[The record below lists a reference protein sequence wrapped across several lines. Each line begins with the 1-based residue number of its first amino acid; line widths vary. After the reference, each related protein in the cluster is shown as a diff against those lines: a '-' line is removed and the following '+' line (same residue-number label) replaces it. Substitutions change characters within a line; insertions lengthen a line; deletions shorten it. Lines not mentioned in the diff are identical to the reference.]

1 MTREEYMAKLKKY
14 LRKLPKQDY
23 EDAIEFFN
31 EYFSDT
37 DEAGQQKLMEELG
50 TPKEAAADLM
60 YNLLDR
66 KIQEQDTTN
75 EDNKKN
81 KKGITLLA
89 VLAILSTPVTVPL
102 FIAMLAV
109 LLAVAICVVC
119 VIISDFIAALSVLL
133 IGGKLLL
140 RGLVSFPY
148 SLSGALMI
156 TGCGLLGIGCSL
168 LLYILGIY
176 LCKWMGILL
185 VKLAQ
190 CLARKRGKNHE
201 KNK

>member
-1 MTREEYMAKLKKY
+1 MTREEYMAKLQKY

-23 EDAIEFFN
+23 EDAIEYFN

-37 DEAGQQKLMEELG
+37 DEEGQQKLMEDLG

-60 YNLLDR
+60 CNLLDR
-66 KIQEQDTTN
+66 KLQEQDTDI
-75 EDNKKN
+75 EEKKS
-81 KKGITLLA
+81 KKGIITLS

-102 FIAMLAV
+102 FIALLAV
-109 LLAVAICVVC
+109 LFAVAICVVC
-119 VIISDFIAALSVLL
+119 VIVSDFIAAFGVLL

-148 SLSGALMI
+148 SLSGALTV
-156 TGCGLLGIGCSL
+156 TGCGLFGIGCAI

-176 LCKWMGILL
+176 LCKWTGMLL

-190 CLARKRGKNHE
+190 VLAGKRGKNHE

>member
-1 MTREEYMAKLKKY
+1 MTREEYMIKLKKY

-23 EDAIEFFN
+23 EDAIEYFN

-37 DEAGQQKLMEELG
+37 DKAGQQKLMEELG
-50 TPKEAAADLM
+50 TPKQAAADLM

-66 KIQEQDTTN
+66 KIQEQDVA
-75 EDNKKN
+75 
-81 KKGITLLA
+81 GITLLA

-156 TGCGLLGIGCSL
+156 TGCGLLGIGCAL
-168 LLYILGIY
+168 LLYILGIC
-176 LCKWMGILL
+176 LCKWMGMLL
-185 VKLAQ
+185 IKLAQ

-201 KNK
+201 TNK

>member
-1 MTREEYMAKLKKY
+1 MTREEYMKKLQKY

-23 EDAIEFFN
+23 DDAIEYFN

-37 DEAGQQKLMEELG
+37 DEEGQQKLIEELG

-66 KIQEQDTTN
+66 KIQEQETDI
-75 EDNKKN
+75 EEKKS

-89 VLAILSTPVTVPL
+89 VLAIMSTPITVPL
-102 FIAMLAV
+102 FIALLAV
-109 LLAVAICVVC
+109 LLAVAICVVA
-119 VIISDFIAALSVLL
+119 VIFSDFVAAFSVLL

-148 SLSGALMI
+148 SLSGALTI
-156 TGCGLLGIGCSL
+156 TGCGLLGIGCAI
-168 LLYILGIY
+168 LLYLLGVY
-176 LCKWMGILL
+176 LCKWTGMLL

-190 CLARKRGKNHE
+190 VLAGKRGKNHE

>member
-1 MTREEYMAKLKKY
+1 MTREEYMAKLQKY

-23 EDAIEFFN
+23 EDAIEYFN

-37 DEAGQQKLMEELG
+37 DEEGQQKLMEELG

-60 YNLLDR
+60 CNLLDR
-66 KIQEQDTTN
+66 KLQEQDTDI
-75 EDNKKN
+75 EEKKS
-81 KKGITLLA
+81 KKGIITLS

-102 FIAMLAV
+102 FIALLAV
-109 LLAVAICVVC
+109 LFAVAICAVC
-119 VIISDFIAALSVLL
+119 VIFSDFIAAFGVLL

-148 SLSGALMI
+148 SLSGALTV
-156 TGCGLLGIGCSL
+156 TGCGLFGIGCAI

-176 LCKWMGILL
+176 LCKWTGMLL

-190 CLARKRGKNHE
+190 VLAGKRGKNHE

>member
-1 MTREEYMAKLKKY
+1 MTREEYMIKLKKY

-23 EDAIEFFN
+23 EDAIE
-31 EYFSDT
+31 YFSDT
-37 DEAGQQKLMEELG
+37 DESGQQKLMEELG
-50 TPKEAAADLM
+50 TPKQAAADLM

-66 KIQEQDTTN
+66 KIQEQDAAD
-75 EDNKKN
+75 EDCKKKQD

-156 TGCGLLGIGCSL
+156 TGCGLLGIGCAL
-168 LLYILGIY
+168 LLYILGIC
-176 LCKWMGILL
+176 LCKWMGMLL

>member
-1 MTREEYMAKLKKY
+1 MTREKYMAKLKKY

-23 EDAIEFFN
+23 EDAIEYFN

-37 DEAGQQKLMEELG
+37 DESGQQKLMEELG
-50 TPKEAAADLM
+50 TPKQAAADLM

-66 KIQEQDTTN
+66 KIQEQDAAD
-75 EDNKKN
+75 EDSKK
-81 KKGITLLA
+81 KEITLLA

-156 TGCGLLGIGCSL
+156 TGCGLLGIGCAL
-168 LLYILGIY
+168 LLYILGIC
-176 LCKWMGILL
+176 LCKWMGMLL

>member
-1 MTREEYMAKLKKY
+1 MTREEYMKKLQKY

-23 EDAIEFFN
+23 DDAIEYFN

-37 DEAGQQKLMEELG
+37 DEEGQQKLIEELG

-66 KIQEQDTTN
+66 KIQEQETDT
-75 EDNKKN
+75 EEKKS

-89 VLAILSTPVTVPL
+89 VLAIMSTPITVPL
-102 FIAMLAV
+102 FIALLAV
-109 LLAVAICVVC
+109 LLAVAICVVA
-119 VIISDFIAALSVLL
+119 VIFSDFVAAFSVLL

-148 SLSGALMI
+148 SLSGTLTI
-156 TGCGLLGIGCSL
+156 TGCGLLGIGCAI
-168 LLYILGIY
+168 LLYLLGIY
-176 LCKWMGILL
+176 LCKWTGMLL

-190 CLARKRGKNHE
+190 VLAGKRGKNHE

>member
-1 MTREEYMAKLKKY
+1 MT
-14 LRKLPKQDY
+14 
-23 EDAIEFFN
+23 
-31 EYFSDT
+31 DT
-37 DEAGQQKLMEELG
+37 DLE
-50 TPKEAAADLM
+50 
-60 YNLLDR
+60 
-66 KIQEQDTTN
+66 I
-75 EDNKKN
+75 
-81 KKGITLLA
+81 I
-89 VLAILSTPVTVPL
+89 V
-102 FIAMLAV
+102 FV

-156 TGCGLLGIGCSL
+156 TGCGLLGIGCAL
-168 LLYILGIY
+168 LLYILGIC
-176 LCKWMGILL
+176 LCKWMGMLL

-201 KNK
+201 TNK

>member
-1 MTREEYMAKLKKY
+1 MTREEYMTKLQKY
-14 LRKLPKQDY
+14 LCKLPKQDY
-23 EDAIEFFN
+23 EDAIEYFN

-37 DEAGQQKLMEELG
+37 DEEGQQRLMEELG

-60 YNLLDR
+60 CNLLDR
-66 KIQEQDTTN
+66 KLQEQDTDI
-75 EDNKKN
+75 EEKKS
-81 KKGITLLA
+81 KKGIVTLS

-102 FIAMLAV
+102 FIALLAV
-109 LLAVAICVVC
+109 LFAVAICVVC
-119 VIISDFIAALSVLL
+119 VIFSDFIAALGVLL

-148 SLSGALMI
+148 SLSGALTV
-156 TGCGLLGIGCSL
+156 TGCGLFGIGCAI

-176 LCKWMGILL
+176 LCKWTGMLL

-190 CLARKRGKNHE
+190 VLAGKRGKNHE

>member
-1 MTREEYMAKLKKY
+1 MTREEYMIKLKKY

-23 EDAIEFFN
+23 EDAIEYFN

-37 DEAGQQKLMEELG
+37 DKAGQQKLMEELG
-50 TPKEAAADLM
+50 TPKQAAADLM

-66 KIQEQDTTN
+66 KIQEQDVAD
-75 EDNKKN
+75 EDSEKKQD

-133 IGGKLLL
+133 

-156 TGCGLLGIGCSL
+156 TGCGSLGIGCAL
-168 LLYILGIY
+168 LLYILGIC
-176 LCKWMGILL
+176 LCKWMGMLL

-201 KNK
+201 TNK

>member
-1 MTREEYMAKLKKY
+1 MTREEYMAKLQKY

-23 EDAIEFFN
+23 EDAIDYFN

-37 DEAGQQKLMEELG
+37 DEEGQQKLMEELG

-60 YNLLDR
+60 CNLLDR
-66 KIQEQDTTN
+66 KLQEQDTDI
-75 EDNKKN
+75 EEKKS
-81 KKGITLLA
+81 KKGIITLS

-102 FIAMLAV
+102 FIALLAV
-109 LLAVAICVVC
+109 LFAVVICVVC
-119 VIISDFIAALSVLL
+119 VIFSDFIAAFGVLL

-148 SLSGALMI
+148 SLSGALTV
-156 TGCGLLGIGCSL
+156 TGCGLFGIGCAI

-176 LCKWMGILL
+176 LCKWTGMLL

-190 CLARKRGKNHE
+190 VLAGKRGKNHE

>member
-1 MTREEYMAKLKKY
+1 MTREEYMAKLQKY

-23 EDAIEFFN
+23 EDAIEYFN

-37 DEAGQQKLMEELG
+37 DEEGQQKLMEELG

-60 YNLLDR
+60 CNLLDR
-66 KIQEQDTTN
+66 KLQEQDTDI
-75 EDNKKN
+75 EEKKS
-81 KKGITLLA
+81 KKGIITLS

-102 FIAMLAV
+102 FIALLAV
-109 LLAVAICVVC
+109 LFAVAICVVC
-119 VIISDFIAALSVLL
+119 VFFSDFIAAFGVLL

-148 SLSGALMI
+148 SLSGALTV
-156 TGCGLLGIGCSL
+156 TGCGLFGIGCAI

-176 LCKWMGILL
+176 LCKWTGMLL

-190 CLARKRGKNHE
+190 VLAGKRGKNHE

>member
-1 MTREEYMAKLKKY
+1 MTREEYMAKLQKY

-23 EDAIEFFN
+23 EDAIEYFN

-37 DEAGQQKLMEELG
+37 DEEGQQKLMEELG

-60 YNLLDR
+60 CNLLDR
-66 KIQEQDTTN
+66 KLQEQDTDI
-75 EDNKKN
+75 EEKKS
-81 KKGITLLA
+81 KKGIITLS

-102 FIAMLAV
+102 FIALLAV
-109 LLAVAICVVC
+109 LFAVAICVVC
-119 VIISDFIAALSVLL
+119 VIFSDFIAALGVLL

-148 SLSGALMI
+148 SLSGALTV
-156 TGCGLLGIGCSL
+156 TGCGLFGIGCAI

-176 LCKWMGILL
+176 LCKWTGMLL

-190 CLARKRGKNHE
+190 VLAGKRGKNHE

>member
-1 MTREEYMAKLKKY
+1 MTREEYMIKLKKY

-23 EDAIEFFN
+23 EDAIEYFN

-50 TPKEAAADLM
+50 TPKQAAADLM

-66 KIQEQDTTN
+66 KIQEQGDGKN
-75 EDNKKN
+75 DGKKD

-133 IGGKLLL
+133 IG
-140 RGLVSFPY
+140 
-148 SLSGALMI
+148 
-156 TGCGLLGIGCSL
+156 CGLLGIGCAL
-168 LLYILGIY
+168 LLYILGIC
-176 LCKWMGILL
+176 LCKWMGMLL
-185 VKLAQ
+185 IKLAQ

-201 KNK
+201 TNK

>member
-1 MTREEYMAKLKKY
+1 MTREKYIKKLQKY
-14 LRKLPKQDY
+14 LHKLPKQDY
-23 EDAIEFFN
+23 DDAIEYFN

-37 DEAGQQKLMEELG
+37 DEEGQQKLMEELG

-66 KIQEQDTTN
+66 KIQEQDEN
-75 EDNKKN
+75 GEEKKS
-81 KKGITLLA
+81 KKGIITLS
-89 VLAILSTPVTVPL
+89 VLAIMSTPITVPL
-102 FIAMLAV
+102 FIALLAV
-109 LLAVAICVVC
+109 LFAVAICVVC
-119 VIISDFIAALSVLL
+119 VIFSDFTAAFGTLL

-148 SLSGALMI
+148 SLSGALTI
-156 TGCGLLGIGCSL
+156 TGCGLLGIGCAI

-176 LCKWMGILL
+176 LCKWTGMLL
-185 VKLAQ
+185 VVLARKLAG
-190 CLARKRGKNHE
+190 KRGKNHE

>member
-23 EDAIEFFN
+23 EDAIEYFN

-50 TPKEAAADLM
+50 TPKQDAAD
-60 YNLLDR
+60 
-66 KIQEQDTTN
+66 
-75 EDNKKN
+75 EDSEKKKD

-156 TGCGLLGIGCSL
+156 TGCGLLGIGCAL
-168 LLYILGIY
+168 LLYILGIC
-176 LCKWMGILL
+176 LCKWMGMLL

>member
-1 MTREEYMAKLKKY
+1 
-14 LRKLPKQDY
+14 
-23 EDAIEFFN
+23 
-31 EYFSDT
+31 
-37 DEAGQQKLMEELG
+37 
-50 TPKEAAADLM
+50 M

-66 KIQEQDTTN
+66 KIQKQDVAD
-75 EDNKKN
+75 EDSEKKQD

-89 VLAILSTPVTVPL
+89 VLAILSTTVTVPL

-156 TGCGLLGIGCSL
+156 TGCGLLGIGCAL
-168 LLYILGIY
+168 LLYILGIC
-176 LCKWMGILL
+176 LCKWMGMLL
-185 VKLAQ
+185 IKLAQ

-201 KNK
+201 TNK

>member
-1 MTREEYMAKLKKY
+1 MTREEYMIKLKKY

-23 EDAIEFFN
+23 EDAIEYFN

-37 DEAGQQKLMEELG
+37 DKAGQQKLMEELG
-50 TPKEAAADLM
+50 TPKQAAADLM

-66 KIQEQDTTN
+66 KIQEQDVAD
-75 EDNKKN
+75 EDSEKKQD

-119 VIISDFIAALSVLL
+119 VIISDFIAALSAWISFFPIFPLRSFNDNRMRLTWNRLCTPSVYSRHLSL
-133 IGGKLLL
+133 QMDGYASGQTGAVPGKKE
-140 RGLVSFPY
+140 R
-148 SLSGALMI
+148 
-156 TGCGLLGIGCSL
+156 
-168 LLYILGIY
+168 
-176 LCKWMGILL
+176 
-185 VKLAQ
+185 
-190 CLARKRGKNHE
+190 
-201 KNK
+201 

>member
-1 MTREEYMAKLKKY
+1 MTREEYMAKLQKY

-23 EDAIEFFN
+23 EDAIEYFN

-37 DEAGQQKLMEELG
+37 DEEGQQKLMEELG

-60 YNLLDR
+60 CNLLDR
-66 KIQEQDTTN
+66 KLQEQDTDI
-75 EDNKKN
+75 EEKKS
-81 KKGITLLA
+81 KKGIITLS

-102 FIAMLAV
+102 FIALLAV
-109 LLAVAICVVC
+109 LFAVASCVVC
-119 VIISDFIAALSVLL
+119 VIFSDFIAAFGVLL

-148 SLSGALMI
+148 SLSGALTV
-156 TGCGLLGIGCSL
+156 TGCGLFGIGCAI

-176 LCKWMGILL
+176 LCKWTGMLL

-190 CLARKRGKNHE
+190 VLAGKRGKKHE

>member
-1 MTREEYMAKLKKY
+1 MSREEYMIKLKKY
-14 LRKLPKQDY
+14 LHKLPRQDY
-23 EDAIEFFN
+23 EDAIEYFN

-50 TPKEAAADLM
+50 TPKQAAADLM

-66 KIQEQDTTN
+66 KIQDQGDGKN
-75 EDNKKN
+75 EGKKD
-81 KKGITLLA
+81 KKGVALLA

-109 LLAVAICVVC
+109 LLATAICVIC
-119 VIISDFIAALSVLL
+119 VIISDFITALSVLL

-156 TGCGLLGIGCSL
+156 TGCGLLGIGCAL
-168 LLYILGIY
+168 LLYILGIC
-176 LCKWMGILL
+176 LCKWMGMLL

-201 KNK
+201 TNK